1 MPNRV
6 KTKIFAPREILD
18 DIIKNYVS
26 EYKVK
31 YVYDENRKYLDFQ
44 KIIPAP
50 KYIYQWDL
58 SCKDEKK
65 YWPENCW
72 YKWNVKNWWT
82 KWNSWDF
89 EDYWD
94 HIEIITAWDVPLPII
109 RELAMIYEWTE
120 FLIKYADED
129 IWNNCWMFSINWREL
144 GENKI
149 FTSDEVFATMI
160 RYNCSEKEAEEIIK
174 NWYEEE

>member
-1 MPNRV
+1 MANHV
-6 KTKIFAPREILD
+6 KTKIYAPRKVLD

-26 EYKVK
+26 EYKAK
-31 YVYDENRKYLDFQ
+31 YVWDENRKFLDFQ

-50 KYIYQWDL
+50 RYIYQWDL
-58 SCKDEKK
+58 SSEDEKK

-72 YKWNVKNWWT
+72 YRWNTHNWWT

-94 HIEIITAWDVPLPII
+94 HIEIITAWDTPLPII

-129 IWNNCWMFSINWREL
+129 IWSNCWMFFINGREID
-144 GENKI
+144 EKKP
-149 FTSDEVFATMI
+149 FTTRDVFATMI
-160 RYNCSEKEAEEIIK
+160 RYNCSEWEAEDIIESR
-174 NWYEEE
+174 NEE